1 MKDNY
6 FYFAA
11 VLDRSGSM
19 GENGKIE
26 EARKGFNEFIKDKKS
41 KNYLADITLTIFD
54 DQIDTLYSGNLQG
67 CPDLTEQNFSPR
79 GMTALYDAIGKTVI
93 EIGKILSSKSE
104 EERPSKVI
112 VTIITDGLEN
122 VSKEFSSTR
131 IGEIIKE
138 QQEKYSWEFLFMG
151 ADENS
156 IINAQQI
163 NIPKGNTTL
172 YANNSVGVQTAY
184 RGYSKSI
191 DKLTG
196 N

>member
-19 GENGKIE
+19 GEKGKIE